1 MADLD
6 GDGQPEI
13 LLFDSQ
19 ILLFD
24 PAAPGNSGA
33 FKVGPDNKWE
43 FIGTFTGPACPPRL
57 REALKAGRL
66 AIVQPSL
73 KDIEVGGV
81 RLRLITPW
89 CEVTPNAPASR

>member
-19 ILLFD
+19 ILL
-24 PAAPGNSGA
+24 PCNSGA
-33 FKVGPDNKWE
+33 FKAGPDNKWE
-43 FIGTFTGPACPPRL
+43 FIGTFAGTACPPRL
-57 REALKAGRL
+57 RDALKAGRL
-66 AIVQPSL
+66 AVVEQSL

-89 CEVTPNAPASR
+89 CEITPKAPASR